1 MFITKGLVMAGKP
14 NPPKEYAREP
24 IGRPSKFTPERCASI
39 IDDISHR
46 VPYEMA
52 AEANGICLDTLY
64 EWLKIGK
71 NHRTEGI
78 TSDYTIFSEA
88 LKRAEVSKVREHNEK
103 IASNVDRWQADAWIL
118 ERRWHKHYSPNA
130 QLNEMNQKLD
140 KLLESDP
147 QNAQQTK
154 ELEEG

>member
-1 MFITKGLVMAGKP
+1 MAGKP
-14 NPPKEYAREP
+14 NPPIEYAKEHT
-24 IGRPSKFTPERCASI
+24 GRPSKFTPERRASI
-39 IDDISHR
+39 INAISNR
-46 VPYEMA
+46 IPYEMA
-52 AEANGICLDTLY
+52 AEAHGISLETLY
-64 EWLKIGK
+64 AWLRTGK
-71 NHRTEGI
+71 EHRDQHIE
-78 TSDYTIFSEA
+78 SDYTIFSEA
-88 LKRAEVSKVREHNEK
+88 LKMAEMNKVQEHNEK

>member
-1 MFITKGLVMAGKP
+1 MAGKP
-14 NPPKEYAREP
+14 QPPKEYAREP
-24 IGRPSKFTPERCASI
+24 IGRPSKFTPERRASI

-46 VPYEMA
+46 IPYEMA
-52 AEANGICLDTLY
+52 AEANGICFDTLY

-71 NHRTEGI
+71 QHQRDGVQ
-78 TSDYTIFSEA
+78 SDYSDFSEA
-88 LKRAEVSKVREHNEK
+88 LKRAERNRVREHNEK

-140 KLLESDP
+140 KLLETDP
-147 QNAQQTK
+147 KNGQKIK
-154 ELEEG
+154 EPCEEC